1 MTNKKKTFLIVFLIV
16 WLFGF
21 GLVNFC
27 LAESASSTANSSI
40 NSTANSTK
48 TAPGDEFFIAKVVE
62 VIAEQTTT
70 LPDGKKARQQKLRL
84 LGLSGQF
91 KGKEV
96 IFNGIG
102 DFDVINK
109 KIYQKGD
116 KVLAVASY
124 DDQGQVHYYVTDY
137 VRTSGLGWLAIV
149 FILAVLVVGRWKGL
163 RSLVALAATF
173 FVLIKFIIPRILTG
187 ANPLLITLVGSAAVL
202 LLIVYITE
210 GFNARSHIAVLSIFL
225 SLVITV
231 ALSSFFVGLTKLSG
245 LASEETSFLVSL
257 LGQTINFQGLLLA
270 GIIIGTLGVLDDV
283 VISQVAAVEEILK
296 ANKYQSR
303 KEVFQ
308 SAYRVGVSH
317 ISSMT
322 NTLFL
327 AYAGASLPLLI
338 LFVSGQSAFRGWGQ
352 VINNEAIATEI
363 VRTLAGSIG
372 LILSVPIATLVAV
385 WWFKRG

>member
-1 MTNKKKTFLIVFLIV
+1 MIKKFFLITFLII
-16 WLFGF
+16 WLFNF
-21 GLVNFC
+21 GRLNFC
-27 LAESASSTANSSI
+27 LAASTSSVASSSFDSVSNS
-40 NSTANSTK
+40 AK
-48 TAPGDEFFIAKVVE
+48 AAPKDKFFMAKVVE

-70 LPDGKKARQQKLRL
+70 LPDGTKAHQQKLRL
-84 LGLSGQF
+84 LGLSGRF

-124 DDQGQVHYYVTDY
+124 DDQGNVRYYVTDY
-137 VRTSGLGWLAIV
+137 IRTSGLSWLAICFV
-149 FILAVLVVGRWKGL
+149 LAVVVVGRIKGL
-163 RSLVALAATF
+163 RALIALIATF
-173 FVLIKFIIPRILTG
+173 FILIKFIIPQILAG
-187 ANPLLITLVGSAAVL
+187 ASPLLITLAGSATIL

-210 GFNARSHIAVLSIFL
+210 GFSARSHIAVLSIFL

-231 ALSSFFVGLTKLSG
+231 ILSSFFVGLTKLSG

-257 LGQTINFQGLLLA
+257 LGQSINFQGLLLA
-270 GIIIGTLGVLDDV
+270 GIIIGALGVLDDV
-283 VISQVAAVEEILK
+283 VISQVAAVEEIAK
-296 ANKYQSR
+296 ANKYQLR
-303 KEVFQ
+303 REIFQ
-308 SAYRVGVSH
+308 SAYRVGISH

-338 LFVSGQSAFRGWGQ
+338 LFVSGQSAFSSWGQ

-363 VRTLAGSIG
+363 VRALAGSIG

-385 WWFKRG
+385 WWFKRS